1 MKKYFISLVLILFMG
16 SAIFSQSY
24 QVSGYLKYRNIYQTP
39 IDSCT
44 IQLMQNGNVVATAIV
59 NAQGYYQ
66 FANIPA
72 GTYTFTYIME
82 KKWRPNTA
90 SDALAIVR
98 YYVGIP
104 PLISGLGLEAAKI
117 SPDSYINSLDAL
129 LCAARFVGIN
139 QNYPGV
145 SDWVFDNPT
154 ILVNNQNVTLDIYC
168 LNRGDVDGNTWY

>member
-1 MKKYFISLVLILFMG
+1 MNRISIVLTFVLFGMLYG
-16 SAIFSQSY
+16 NAQTYLISGTLRYRS
-24 QVSGYLKYRNIYQTP
+24 VSSP
-39 IDSCT
+39 PMDSCT
-44 IQLMQNGNVVATAIV
+44 IQLMQNGTVVSTAIV

-66 FANIPA
+66 FANISA
-72 GTYTFTYIME
+72 GTYTFSYIMQ
-82 KKWRPNTA
+82 KKWRTNNA

-117 SPDSYINSLDAL
+117 SPDPYINSLDAL

-154 ILVNNQNVTLDIYC
+154 ILVNNQNVTQDIYC